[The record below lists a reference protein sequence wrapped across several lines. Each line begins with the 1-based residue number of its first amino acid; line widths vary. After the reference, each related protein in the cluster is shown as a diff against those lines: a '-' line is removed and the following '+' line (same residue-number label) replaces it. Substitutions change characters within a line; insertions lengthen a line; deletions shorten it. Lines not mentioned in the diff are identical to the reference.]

1 MEFKK
6 RNFNN
11 DDENRSDRDNN
22 RDENR
27 DNIRED
33 NREGR
38 EDNRG
43 GFNRENRD
51 NRDNREGRD
60 NYNRERNF
68 SGDRENRDGNA
79 FRERFTGNRENRDGG
94 GNRENRDGGGGFRE
108 RSFGGGNRENQD
120 GGGGFRER
128 SFGGG
133 NRENRDGGGGFNRG
147 GDNRGGGDR
156 GGFRR
161 EFNRDERPPRPQHEL
176 VQSAKFRAGK
186 RRTYFFDV
194 RKTENGDHYMTLTE
208 STQKINGGYDRNK
221 VFLYKEDFN
230 RFVRELGTMV
240 DLIKNDLQPDYDY
253 DEFERRQLEWEE
265 QRRLEIENGEHEPRE
280 QRSNNNNNQEEGA
293 EIAER
298 RVFSFSKSK
307 MEDDMMEDRPVEKKE
322 APATVKGT
330 DGQST
335 EGFEDQSGSPIDDDM
350 AW

>member
-1 MEFKK
+1 MEFNK

-11 DDENRSDRDNN
+11 EDDKGSDRDNN
-22 RDENR
+22 RDN
-27 DNIRED
+27 
-33 NREGR
+33 
-38 EDNRG
+38 
-43 GFNRENRD
+43 NRD
-51 NRDNREGRD
+51 NRDRDNNRDNNRDNRGGGFNRDGAD

-68 SGDRENRDGNA
+68 SGNRDNRDGNA
-79 FRERFTGNRENRDGG
+79 FRERFTGNRDNRDNSGG
-94 GNRENRDGGGGFRE
+94 SGGFRE
-108 RSFGGGNRENQD
+108 RSFGGGNRE
-120 GGGGFRER
+120 
-128 SFGGG
+128 GG
-133 NRENRDGGGGFNRG
+133 N
-147 GDNRGGGDR
+147 NRGGGDER

-253 DEFERRQLEWEE
+253 DEFERRQAEWEE
-265 QRRLEIENGEHEPRE
+265 QRRIDIENGTYEDPRE
-280 QRSNNNNNQEEGA
+280 RRENNNNNNEENAGA

-307 MEDDMMEDRPVEKKE
+307 LEDDMMEERPVEKKE

-330 DGQST
+330 DEELEKFNDESQSA
-335 EGFEDQSGSPIDDDM
+335 IDDDM

>member
-1 MEFKK
+1 VEFNK

-11 DDENRSDRDNN
+11 EGDRGSNRDNN
-22 RDENR
+22 RDDRNSNR
-27 DNIRED
+27 DN
-33 NREGR
+33 
-38 EDNRG
+38 
-43 GFNRENRD
+43 NRD
-51 NRDNREGRD
+51 NRGPNRDGAE

-68 SGDRENRDGNA
+68 SGNRDNRDGNA
-79 FRERFTGNRENRDGG
+79 FRERFNNGG
-94 GNRENRDGGGGFRE
+94 GNRENRDGG
-108 RSFGGGNRENQD
+108 N
-120 GGGGFRER
+120 GGGFRER
-128 SFGGG
+128 SFGG
-133 NRENRDGGGGFNRG
+133 NRDGGGGS
-147 GDNRGGGDR
+147 NRGGGDDR

-161 EFNRDERPPRPQHEL
+161 EFRDERPPRPQHEL

-208 STQKINGGYDRNK
+208 STQKVNGGYDRNK

-265 QRRLEIENGEHEPRE
+265 QRRLDIENGTYEDPRDRRE
-280 QRSNNNNNQEEGA
+280 QNDGADNGGA

-307 MEDDMMEDRPVEKKE
+307 LEDDMMEERPVAKKE
-322 APATVKGT
+322 APVEGT
-330 DGQST
+330 PKDA
-335 EGFEDQSGSPIDDDM
+335 EDFNDESQAKIDDDM

>member
-1 MEFKK
+1 VEFNK

-11 DDENRSDRDNN
+11 EGDRNSNRDNN
-22 RDENR
+22 
-27 DNIRED
+27 
-33 NREGR
+33 
-38 EDNRG
+38 
-43 GFNRENRD
+43 NRD
-51 NRDNREGRD
+51 NRGPNRDGAE

-68 SGDRENRDGNA
+68 SGNRDNRDGNA
-79 FRERFTGNRENRDGG
+79 FRERFNNGG
-94 GNRENRDGGGGFRE
+94 GNRENRDGG
-108 RSFGGGNRENQD
+108 N
-120 GGGGFRER
+120 GGGFRER
-128 SFGGG
+128 SFGG
-133 NRENRDGGGGFNRG
+133 NRDGGGS
-147 GDNRGGGDR
+147 NRGGGDDR
-156 GGFRR
+156 GGFRK
-161 EFNRDERPPRPQHEL
+161 EFRDERPPRPQHEL

-265 QRRLEIENGEHEPRE
+265 QRRLDIENGTYEDPRE
-280 QRSNNNNNQEEGA
+280 RREQNNDADNNGGGA

-307 MEDDMMEDRPVEKKE
+307 LEDDMMEERSVAKKE
-322 APATVKGT
+322 APVKGT
-330 DGQST
+330 DEAADDSENFNDESQSK
-335 EGFEDQSGSPIDDDM
+335 IDDDM

>member
-1 MEFKK
+1 MEFNK

-11 DDENRSDRDNN
+11 EGDRGSNRDNN
-22 RDENR
+22 RDDRSSNR
-27 DNIRED
+27 DNNRD
-33 NREGR
+33 DRSSNRDNNRDDRSTNREGA
-38 EDNRG
+38 E
-43 GFNRENRD
+43 
-51 NRDNREGRD
+51 

-68 SGDRENRDGNA
+68 SGSRDNRDGNA
-79 FRERFTGNRENRDGG
+79 FRERFNNGG
-94 GNRENRDGGGGFRE
+94 GNRENRDGGG
-108 RSFGGGNRENQD
+108 N
-120 GGGGFRER
+120 GGFRER
-128 SFGGG
+128 SFGG
-133 NRENRDGGGGFNRG
+133 NRDGGNNRSG
-147 GDNRGGGDR
+147 GDDR

-161 EFNRDERPPRPQHEL
+161 EFRDERPPRPQHEL

-208 STQKINGGYDRNK
+208 STQKVNGGYDRNK

-265 QRRLEIENGEHEPRE
+265 QRRLDIENGTYEDPRE
-280 QRSNNNNNQEEGA
+280 RREQNNDNDGGGA

-307 MEDDMMEDRPVEKKE
+307 LEDDMMEERSVAKKE
-322 APATVKGT
+322 TPTVEGSAEKATEEFN
-330 DGQST
+330 DESQSK
-335 EGFEDQSGSPIDDDM
+335 IDDDM

>member
-1 MEFKK
+1 MEFNK

-11 DDENRSDRDNN
+11 EDDRGSNRDNN
-22 RDENR
+22 RDDRSSNR
-27 DNIRED
+27 DN
-33 NREGR
+33 
-38 EDNRG
+38 
-43 GFNRENRD
+43 NRD
-51 NRDNREGRD
+51 NRTPNRDGAE

-68 SGDRENRDGNA
+68 SGSRDNRDGNA
-79 FRERFTGNRENRDGG
+79 FRERFNNGG
-94 GNRENRDGGGGFRE
+94 GNRENRDGGG
-108 RSFGGGNRENQD
+108 N
-120 GGGGFRER
+120 GGFRER
-128 SFGGG
+128 SFGG
-133 NRENRDGGGGFNRG
+133 NRDGGN
-147 GDNRGGGDR
+147 NRGGGDDR

-161 EFNRDERPPRPQHEL
+161 EFRDERPPRPQHEL

-208 STQKINGGYDRNK
+208 STQKVNGGYDRNK

-265 QRRLEIENGEHEPRE
+265 QRRLDIENGTYEDPRE
-280 QRSNNNNNQEEGA
+280 QRRGQNDAADNNSGGA

-307 MEDDMMEDRPVEKKE
+307 LEDDMMEERPVAKKE
-322 APATVKGT
+322 MPA
-330 DGQST
+330 DGEEKEVQELNDESQSK
-335 EGFEDQSGSPIDDDM
+335 IDDDM